1 VFSYVNSEISKGAEP
16 HSTRASAV
24 INNLPLF
31 FAGLAK
37 SEIEDVLSSAVQRK
51 YQRGALLYAE
61 GEAANEFF
69 LLLSGRARYFTLT
82 EDGRRVIL
90 RWILP
95 NEVIGV
101 MALLNDPRAY
111 LASAESVR
119 DSEILVWRRED
130 IRRLTHCYP
139 RVFENVLATAPD
151 YFNWYIADHLALISD
166 PAPKRL
172 ARVLSRVARDIG
184 QHEADGVVLD
194 ITNEKLADAAHITRF
209 STSRFLSEWQR
220 KGILR
225 KRRGK
230 LVLVSSER
238 LLAVGA

>member
-1 VFSYVNSEISKGAEP
+1 MSRCVNSEIEKGAEP
-16 HSTRASAV
+16 PSTRASA
-24 INNLPLF
+24 IISNLPLL

-37 SEIEDVLSSAVQRK
+37 SEIESVLSSAARRR
-51 YQRGALLYAE
+51 YERGALLYAE

-111 LASAESVR
+111 LASAESIR
-119 DSEILVWRRED
+119 DSELLVWRRDD
-130 IRRLTHCYP
+130 IRRFAHRYP
-139 RVFENVLATAPD
+139 RMFENVLATAPD
-151 YFNWYIADHLALISD
+151 YFSWYIADHLALISE
-166 PAPKRL
+166 PAPQRL

-184 QHEADGVVLD
+184 QPEADGVVLD
-194 ITNEKLADAAHITRF
+194 ITNEELADAAHITRF
-209 STSRFLSEWQR
+209 STSRFLGEWQR
-220 KGILR
+220 EGILR

-230 LVLVSSER
+230 LVLVSAER